1 MIPFK
6 YNIRN
11 LRVRWV
17 SNLMTVLAT
26 GLVVL
31 VTVLCFGMISGLERA
46 LRISGDPL
54 DVIVFRKGSND
65 ETGSMLTS
73 QQARE
78 IATLAGIARSDD
90 NQPLCSSEFVSI
102 VTKPRRNNGGTVNM
116 IIRGL
121 EQVGRELRPKF
132 QIVEGRDLQSG
143 KNEAIT
149 SRAMAKRF
157 ENLAIGEELVIN
169 KSPFKIV
176 GYFEA
181 GGSSAES
188 EVWTDFRDLTAAR
201 RTPEAISIV
210 NFRAESPD
218 KMTELM
224 RTIEEEKQFLLQ
236 PRTEVAYF
244 EGQMTAAIAFKIFAY
259 FIGVLLTF
267 GAMFAAANTMYAAV
281 ASRAREI
288 GTLRAI
294 GFSQRSVL
302 LSFIVESTMLCSFG
316 GALGCLGTLPFS
328 GFSAGTANWA
338 TFSEITFS
346 FYFGPTVLLL
356 SIAMAL
362 VMGVLGGFFPAMSAV
377 RMKIVDALRK
387 T

>member
-1 MIPFK
+1 MIPLK
-6 YNIRN
+6 YNLRN

-17 SNLMTVLAT
+17 STLMTVLAT
-26 GLVVL
+26 GMVVL

-65 ETGSMLTS
+65 ETGSS
-73 QQARE
+73 IAPQQAKE
-78 IATLAGIARSDD
+78 IATLPGIARDAE
-90 NQPLCSSEFVSI
+90 NQPMCSTEFVTI
-102 VTKPRRNNGGTVNM
+102 VTKPRRNGGGTVNM

-121 EQVGRELRPKF
+121 EKVGRDLRPQF
-132 QIVEGRDLQSG
+132 HIVEGRDIEPG

-149 SRAMAKRF
+149 SRVMAKRF
-157 ENLAIGEELVIN
+157 ENLAMGEELIIN

-201 RTPEAISIV
+201 RTPEAISVV

-218 KMTELM
+218 RMESLM
-224 RTIEEEKQFLLQ
+224 KTIEEEKQFLLQ
-236 PRTEVAYF
+236 PKTEVSYF
-244 EGQMTAAIAFKIFAY
+244 ESQMTAAIAFKIFAY

-302 LSFIVESTMLCSFG
+302 FSFITESTVLCLLG
-316 GALGCLGTLPFS
+316 GGLGCLASLPFA

-346 FYFGPTVLLL
+346 FYFGPVVVIW
-356 SIAMAL
+356 SIVMAL
-362 VMGVLGGFFPAMSAV
+362 AMGVLGGLFPAMSAV
-377 RMKIVDALRK
+377 RMKIVEALRK
-387 T
+387 A